1 MKNVLILCT
10 GNSARSILGEALV
23 NHLGGGRLRGFSA
36 GSQPKEQPHR
46 LALEILAAHGLPAE
60 GYRSKSWKESAAA
73 GAPKLAPTIPVC
85 ESPAGEA
92 CRVWPGTPAAG
103 HWGLPDPAAAT
114 GSEAE
119 RRAAFETAYRQL
131 AQRISR
137 LAALDLDAMTGAEIK
152 TALADIHRSSD

>member
-60 GYRSKSWKESAAA
+60 GYRSKSWDEFAAA
-73 GAPKLAPTIPVC
+73 GAPKLDLIITVC
-85 ESPAGEA
+85 DSAAGEA
-92 CRVWPGTPAAG
+92 CPP
-103 HWGLPDPAAAT
+103 
-114 GSEAE
+114 
-119 RRAAFETAYRQL
+119 RRAAAPRASRAGWGGPPPPQATGACPIPPPPP
-131 AQRISR
+131 AQRPSGAPPSRPPIASWPSASPAWPRSIS
-137 LAALDLDAMTGAEIK
+137 TP
-152 TALADIHRSSD
+152 